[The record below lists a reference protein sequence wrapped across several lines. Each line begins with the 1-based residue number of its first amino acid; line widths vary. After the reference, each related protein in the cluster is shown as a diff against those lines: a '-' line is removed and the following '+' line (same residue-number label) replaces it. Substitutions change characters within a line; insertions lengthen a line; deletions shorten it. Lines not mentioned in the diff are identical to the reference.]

1 MFCAGAGFGPLVG
14 IEFGLADA
22 HNVWGDLQALVFAAE
37 LKLLL
42 HRELRRR
49 DQALQLVAGGRAHVG
64 EVLFFGGVAVS
75 YTHLTLP
82 TILLV

>member
-1 MFCAGAGFGPLVG
+1 MLRTGAGFGPLVG
-14 IEFGLADA
+14 IKFGLADA

-49 DQALQLVAGGRAHVG
+49 DQALQFVAGGRAHVG
-64 EVLFFGGVAVS
+64 EVLFFGGVDVLS
-75 YTHLTLP
+75 LIH
-82 TILLV
+82 I

>member
-1 MFCAGAGFGPLVG
+1 MLRTGAGFGPLVG
-14 IEFGLADA
+14 IKFGLADA

-49 DQALQLVAGGRAHVG
+49 WKSARW
-64 EVLFFGGVAVS
+64 
-75 YTHLTLP
+75 
-82 TILLV
+82 